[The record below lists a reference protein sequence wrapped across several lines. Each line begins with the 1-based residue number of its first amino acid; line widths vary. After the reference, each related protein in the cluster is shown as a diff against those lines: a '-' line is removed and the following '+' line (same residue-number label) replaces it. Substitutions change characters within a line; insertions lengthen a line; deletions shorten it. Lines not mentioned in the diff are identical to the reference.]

1 MRYAPLYIHS
11 FVLCAP
17 RKILEATQ
25 FNRQYRR
32 YEEIENI
39 PDRLRW
45 CRHSR
50 GLLQTEVA
58 NRIGMTH
65 NVYRTIEEGITQY
78 IQKEFAERLA
88 QLYGVPITH
97 FIDEYNQFLYDGQ
110 AKRIRAYRKSLK
122 LGIKPFSRK
131 YGIPLTSLRH
141 WEKGLKTISRASWE
155 RYFKGKA

>member
-1 MRYAPLYIHS
+1 
-11 FVLCAP
+11 
-17 RKILEATQ
+17 
-25 FNRQYRR
+25 
-32 YEEIENI
+32 
-39 PDRLRW
+39 
-45 CRHSR
+45 
-50 GLLQTEVA
+50 
-58 NRIGMTH
+58 MTH
-65 NVYRTIEEGITQY
+65 NVYRTIEEGMTQY
-78 IQKEFAERLA
+78 IQKEYAERLA

-122 LGIKPFSRK
+122 LGMKPFARK